1 MIKVSVLGSG
11 NIGTHLCKAFVNSK
25 DILLIENYNRQGI
38 SIENCPVA
46 VTNDLGSLQKADV
59 YIVTFSDS
67 ALVEVSEI
75 LKHLDGIVVHTS
87 GATPLEALSS
97 FDQHGVIYPIQ
108 SIRKELPIDFK
119 KVPIGVEGNT
129 PTVTN
134 TLKSI
139 AKSISD
145 HVELLDSQQRLQ
157 LHIAAVFANNFSNF
171 MYIQAAQICK
181 KSGIDFKM
189 MLPLITNTIEKLT
202 IATPEE
208 VQTGPAVRN
217 DLLTI
222 EKHLSNIENEQQKEL
237 YKKVTEAIQNHN
249 GKKL

>member
-1 MIKVSVLGSG
+1 MIKVSILGSG
-11 NIGTHLCKAFVNSK
+11 NIGTHLCRALLKSES
-25 DILLIENYNRQGI
+25 ILLLENYNRKGI
-38 SIENCPVA
+38 PIENCPVS
-46 VTNDLGSLQKADV
+46 VTSNLSALQKADV
-59 YIVTFSDS
+59 YIVTFSDQ
-67 ALVEVSEI
+67 ALVEISKT
-75 LKHLDGIVVHTS
+75 LQHLDGIIVHTS
-87 GATPLEALSS
+87 GATPLETLSS
-97 FDQHGVIYPIQ
+97 FDQYGVIYPIQ

-119 KVPIGVEGNT
+119 NVPIGVEGNM

-134 TLKSI
+134 TLKI
-139 AKSISD
+139 VAKSISD

-181 KSGIDFKM
+181 KSRIDFKL
-189 MLPLITNTIEKLT
+189 MLPLITDTIEKLN
-202 IATPEE
+202 IATPED

-222 EKHLSNIENEQQKEL
+222 EKHLSHIENEQQKEL
-237 YKKVTEAIQNHN
+237 YSILTKAIQNHN